1 MRRTYISPEYKLTR
15 VYGTFNMIEESNFFS
30 SKMLDIEDNI
40 SISIEDIIYYQ
51 NIDGEQLDFSVESS
65 SNPEFY
71 SPNTD
76 KKNNHTLVIDD
87 TQSRS
92 QKEGNTRWILTI
104 DLKSILDVYL
114 FSIMKKYRSFE
125 GIKNGMVQSNN
136 INVALKQYITENVY
150 NRYKL
155 SNIDLFISYK
165 DLRNQNILRY
175 KNNWNQDIISNE
187 NKFTKIQTETST
199 DGSILKVIF
208 NQDKN
213 STDYS
218 FDYFFN
224 LNFVKK

>member
-71 SPNTD
+71 SPNID
-76 KKNNHTLVIDD
+76 KRNNHTLVIDD

-136 INVALKQYITENVY
+136 VNVALKQYITENVY

-175 KNNWNQDIISNE
+175 KNNWNQDIISNK
-187 NKFTKIQTETST
+187 NKFTKIQTETSV
-199 DGSILKVIF
+199 DGSLLKVIF

-213 STDYS
+213 STEYS

>member
-51 NIDGEQLDFSVESS
+51 NIDGEQLNFSVESS

-71 SPNTD
+71 SPNVD
-76 KKNNHTLVIDD
+76 KRNNHTLVIDD

-125 GIKNGMVQSNN
+125 GIKNVMVQSNN

-165 DLRNQNILRY
+165 DLRTQNILRY

-213 STDYS
+213 STEYS

-224 LNFVKK
+224 LNFIKK